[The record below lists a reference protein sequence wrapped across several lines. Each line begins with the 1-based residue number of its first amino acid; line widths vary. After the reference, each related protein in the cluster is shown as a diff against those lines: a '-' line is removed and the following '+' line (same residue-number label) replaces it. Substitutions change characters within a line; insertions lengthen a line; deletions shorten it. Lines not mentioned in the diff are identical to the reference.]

1 VPRKSADTLLE
12 RAFSALAGALGRTGV
27 PFMVIGGVA
36 VIAHGVKRLTTDV
49 DAVVQG
55 GAVDVPALL
64 RALARAGIASRIEHV
79 ERFARENLVLLMRH
93 VETGVELDV
102 SLGFTRFELEALA
115 SRKLVRFGRARAPM
129 ARPEDLVI
137 FKALAGRPKDI
148 DDATALLI
156 LYRDID
162 VARVRER
169 VAELAMLAEA
179 PELIDG
185 LEAVIA
191 RAGSLRRSR
200 TVPAKRSGRSKPR
213 KKAASSTPRKTKRG
227 LGARKRGARR

>member
-1 VPRKSADTLLE
+1 
-12 RAFSALAGALGRTGV
+12 
-27 PFMVIGGVA
+27 MMIGGVA
-36 VIAHGVKRLTTDV
+36 VIAYGVKRLTTDV

-55 GAVDVPALL
+55 GAVEVAALV
-64 RALARAGIASRIEHV
+64 RALGRAGITPRV
-79 ERFARENLVLLMRH
+79 ERVEDFARENLVLLMRH

-115 SRKLVRFGRARAPM
+115 CRQLVRFGRARAPM

-148 DDATALLI
+148 DDATALL
-156 LYRDID
+156 LLHRDID
-162 VARVRER
+162 LARVRER
-169 VAELAMLAEA
+169 VAELAMLGEA

-191 RAGSLRRSR
+191 RAGSARRGQ
-200 TVPAKRSGRSKPR
+200 TLPAKKKRKTSKPR
-213 KKAASSTPRKTKRG
+213 KKKAAASTPRKRQRG
-227 LGARKRGARR
+227 VASRKRGTRR